1 MYCYVYGALTD
12 AVRKQLAGID
22 PRARAGDEF
31 RAGLYAPE
39 MTERTYR
46 ELRRRAAMH
55 LARGRPVVLDAMHG
69 REEERAA
76 ARALAQE
83 HGVPHLIV
91 GLALDE
97 TAARERIAGREDD
110 PLRTSDATWEVYTM
124 QRERYETVSAD
135 EGPSLSLDASGA
147 PGALARTVAEALPR
161 A

>member
-1 MYCYVYGALTD
+1 
-12 AVRKQLAGID
+12 
-22 PRARAGDEF
+22 
-31 RAGLYAPE
+31 

-46 ELRRRAAMH
+46 ELHRRAAMH

-91 GLALDE
+91 GLGLDE
-97 TAARERIAGREDD
+97 AAARERIAGREDD

-124 QRERYETVSAD
+124 QRERYPGSTEPATRFGCRD
-135 EGPSLSLDASGA
+135 TQTGA
-147 PGALARTVAEALPR
+147 PLKLG
-161 A
+161 